1 MGISSQWPHGGLV
14 PKKPP
19 AVSCVVGSWELSRH
33 AALGQKKAGL
43 GGLSLQRDSKGE
55 THLRVALDFQI
66 SWNNLKLQS
75 QMFTVQLGALHI
87 L

>member
-1 MGISSQWPHGGLV
+1 MQLWGRRG
-14 PKKPP
+14 
-19 AVSCVVGSWELSRH
+19 
-33 AALGQKKAGL
+33 AGL
-43 GGLSLQRDSKGE
+43 GGRSLQRDSKEE

-75 QMFTVQLGALHI
+75 QMFTVQLGVLHI

>member
-1 MGISSQWPHGGLV
+1 M
-14 PKKPP
+14 
-19 AVSCVVGSWELSRH
+19 SCVAVHGSSADMQLWGRR
-33 AALGQKKAGL
+33 GAGL
-43 GGLSLQRDSKGE
+43 GGRSLQRDSKEE

-75 QMFTVQLGALHI
+75 QMFTVQLGVLHI